1 VNPEPLASVSPPAGS
16 AKAAVVDTRSK
27 ILEVAAD
34 LFMDRGYA
42 GTSVNAIGKRLG
54 ISAPALYWHFPSKEA
69 ILFALLE
76 QVLDRFTQA
85 LETSELDPVP
95 RLSALV
101 RQYVLFQLEN
111 RRAAAG
117 FTSMAPPTRNDLS
130 HGRSSSVLIPEH
142 QDKFVKLQR
151 GVYETFLNTIRDG
164 ARSGV
169 FDVPDPVP
177 TTFAIIAMCEH
188 VNEWARPRGRLS
200 PHSIASHYVTLALRM
215 VGAADV
221 H

>member
-1 VNPEPLASVSPPAGS
+1 MSPGPRASVSPPAGS
-16 AKAAVVDTRSK
+16 AKSAVVDTRSR

-76 QVLDRFTQA
+76 QVLDEFTRA
-85 LETSELDPVP
+85 LETSEVDPVP

-101 RQYVLFQLEN
+101 RQYVLFQLEH
-111 RRAAAG
+111 RRAVAG
-117 FTSMAPPTRNDLS
+117 YTSMAVFA
-130 HGRSSSVLIPEH
+130 RSGSVLSPEH
-142 QDKFVKLQR
+142 QAKFVKLQR
-151 GVYETFLNTIRDG
+151 GAYETFLNTIRAG
-164 ARSGV
+164 VRSGR
-169 FDVPDPVP
+169 FDVPDAVP

-188 VNEWARPRGRLS
+188 VYEWASPRGRLS
-200 PHSIASHYVTLALRM
+200 PQSIASHHVTLALRM
-215 VGAADV
+215 VGASDV

>member
-1 VNPEPLASVSPPAGS
+1 MGEGRAVSPGPRASVSPPAGS
-16 AKAAVVDTRSK
+16 AIAAVVDTRSR

-76 QVLDRFTQA
+76 QVLDRFADA
-85 LETSELDPVP
+85 LETSEVDPVP

-101 RQYVLFQLEN
+101 RQYVLFQLEH
-111 RRAAAG
+111 RRAVAG
-117 FTSMAPPTRNDLS
+117 YTSMAAFAR
-130 HGRSSSVLIPEH
+130 SVLTPEH
-142 QDKFVKLQR
+142 QEKFVKLQR
-151 GVYETFLNTIRDG
+151 GVYETFLNTIRAG
-164 ARSGV
+164 VRSGR
-169 FDVPDPVP
+169 FDVPDAVP

-188 VNEWARPRGRLS
+188 VYEWARPRGRLS
-200 PHSIASHYVTLALRM
+200 PKSIASHHVTLALRM
-215 VGAADV
+215 VGASGV

>member
-1 VNPEPLASVSPPAGS
+1 MTNRRVKVEPR
-16 AKAAVVDTRSK
+16 AAVVDTRSK

-76 QVLDRFTQA
+76 QLLDEFTRA
-85 LETSELDPVP
+85 LETSEVDPVP

-101 RQYVLFQLEN
+101 RQYVLFQLEH
-111 RRAAAG
+111 RRAVTGYASLATFAQTG
-117 FTSMAPPTRNDLS
+117 
-130 HGRSSSVLIPEH
+130 SVLSPEH
-142 QDKFVKLQR
+142 QAKFVKLQR
-151 GVYETFLNTIRDG
+151 VVYENFLNTIRAG
-164 ARSGV
+164 VRYAV
-169 FDVPDPVP
+169 FDVPDAVP

-188 VNEWARPRGRLS
+188 VQEWARPRGRLS
-200 PHSIASHYVTLALRM
+200 PESIASHHVTLALRM
-215 VGAADV
+215 VGASDV

>member
-1 VNPEPLASVSPPAGS
+1 MGEGRAVSPGPRASVSPPAGS
-16 AKAAVVDTRSK
+16 AIAAVVDTRSR

-76 QVLDRFTQA
+76 QVLDRFADA
-85 LETSELDPVP
+85 LETSEVDPVP

-101 RQYVLFQLEN
+101 RQYVLFQLEH
-111 RRAAAG
+111 RRAVAG
-117 FTSMAPPTRNDLS
+117 YTSMAAFA
-130 HGRSSSVLIPEH
+130 RSGSVLIPEH
-142 QDKFVKLQR
+142 QAKFVKLQR
-151 GVYETFLNTIRDG
+151 GVYETFLNTIRAG
-164 ARSGV
+164 VRSGV
-169 FDVPDPVP
+169 FDVPDAVP

-188 VNEWARPRGRLS
+188 VDKWASPRGRLS
-200 PHSIASHYVTLALRM
+200 PQSLASHHVTLALRM
-215 VGAADV
+215 VGASGV